1 MSERRFSE
9 EEVAEILKYATE
21 SQSSQSSVLPATR
34 GLTLSELTEIGRE
47 VGIAPEALQVAARRF
62 DRSDRTTRLF
72 LGLPIGVG
80 RTIELDR
87 KLTDEEWDRLVAD
100 LRETFD
106 AKGVVRTEGSLR
118 SWTNGNL
125 QALLEPGANGHRLRL
140 RTVRGNAQAM
150 MGAGIM
156 MFAMS
161 ALITAAAAFKGTIL
175 DQSFITSITM
185 VGGMGIAAFGFGAI
199 GLPGWARLR
208 RRQMDDVAERL
219 DASV

>member
-1 MSERRFSE
+1 
-9 EEVAEILKYATE
+9 
-21 SQSSQSSVLPATR
+21 
-34 GLTLSELTEIGRE
+34 
-47 VGIAPEALQVAARRF
+47 
-62 DRSDRTTRLF
+62 
-72 LGLPIGVG
+72 VG
-80 RTIELDR
+80 RAIELDR

-161 ALITAAAAFKGTIL
+161 ALITAAAAIKGTI
-175 DQSFITSITM
+175 DPGFITSITV

-219 DASV
+219 DA